1 MAWWLVLILLA
12 FVFQIATIL
21 ILEFRNPSKAVAWML
36 ILFLFPVIGFI
47 LYYFVAQDYKK
58 RRKLRRRG
66 SRVFQ
71 EIRARLWQQ
80 AAVIDSI
87 DGMTNPEYRHQERLF
102 GLLTHISESPITG
115 CNETK
120 VLTDG
125 ERTFAAMLAAME
137 RARDHIH
144 MESYIF
150 RADGIGH
157 GFQDVMIRKAREGVK
172 VRLICDGLGS
182 YHLKN
187 SFVKELRD
195 NGVEVHFFLPP
206 LIATLD
212 RRVNYRNHRK
222 ILVVDGTVGFVG
234 GLNVGDEYLGL
245 SGKLGYWRDTH
256 LQIHGDAVY
265 FLQNA
270 FLGDWR
276 LASGQRINPPELY
289 PVHHCQG
296 HEQVQ
301 ILTSGPDQHWDAIQE
316 MCFGAIAVAKRRIW
330 ITSPYFIPDPSVYN
344 AIKTAAVS
352 GVEVKIII
360 PYHSDG
366 RIVKLASLSY
376 VEELLQSGV
385 KFYQYQ
391 KGFIHAKV
399 MIVDELLA
407 TVGTAN
413 MDMRSFFYNFEMTA
427 ILFDQAPISH
437 LCRDF
442 VNDLGESKEIE
453 LKTFSR
459 RPRLQ
464 KGLELLCRLLSPL
477 L

>member
-1 MAWWLVLILLA
+1 MWWLA
-12 FVFQIATIL
+12 FVLIAFIFQIATIL
-21 ILEFRNPSKAVAWML
+21 ILEFRNPSKAVAWMV

-71 EIRARLWQQ
+71 EIRAKLWQQ
-80 AAVIDSI
+80 AAIVESI
-87 DGMTNPEYRHQERLF
+87 EEMSNPEYRHQERLF

-115 CNETK
+115 CNKTK

-125 ERTFAAMLAAME
+125 EKTFAAMLAAME
-137 RARDHIH
+137 QAQDHIH

-150 RADGIGH
+150 RADGIGQS
-157 GFQDVMIRKAREGVK
+157 FKRMMLRKAGEGVK

-182 YHLKN
+182 YQLN
-187 SFVKELRD
+187 SSFVKELQD
-195 NGVEVHFFLPP
+195 GGVEVYFFLPP

-222 ILVVDGTVGFVG
+222 ILVVDGTVGFIG

-245 SGKLGYWRDTH
+245 DGKLGYWRDTH
-256 LQIHGDAVY
+256 LQISGDAVY

-270 FLGDWR
+270 FLADWR
-276 LASGQRINPPELY
+276 LASGQRVNHPELY
-289 PVHHCQG
+289 PQHHCRG
-296 HEQVQ
+296 SEQVQ

-330 ITSPYFIPDPSVYN
+330 ITSPYFIPDPSIYN

-352 GVEVKIII
+352 GVEVNIII
-360 PYHSDG
+360 PHESDS

-385 KFYQYQ
+385 KFYQYE

-399 MIVDELLA
+399 MIVDDLLA

-427 ILFDQAPISH
+427 ILFDQAPISR
-437 LCRDF
+437 LSEDFLRDLAESRAI
-442 VNDLGESKEIE
+442 DLKA
-453 LKTFSR
+453 FAR
-459 RPRLQ
+459 RPKLQ
-464 KGLELLCRLLSPL
+464 RGLELLCRLLSPL

>member
-1 MAWWLVLILLA
+1 MWWLVLILLA
-12 FVFQIATIL
+12 FIFQIATIL
-21 ILEFRNPSKAVAWML
+21 ILEFRNPGKAVAWML

-71 EIRARLWQQ
+71 EIRSRLWQQ
-80 AAVIDSI
+80 AAIIDSI
-87 DGMTNPEYRHQERLF
+87 DQMNNPEYRHQERLF
-102 GLLTHISESPITG
+102 GLLTHISESPVTG

-125 ERTFAAMLAAME
+125 EKTFTAMLEAME
-137 RARDHIH
+137 HAKDHIH

-150 RADGIGH
+150 RADGIGYS
-157 GFQDVMIRKAREGVK
+157 FQRVMLRKAREGVK
-172 VRLICDGLGS
+172 VRFICDGLGS
-182 YHLKN
+182 YQLKS
-187 SFVKELRD
+187 SFVQELRD
-195 NGVEVHFFLPP
+195 GGVEVYFFLPA
-206 LIATLD
+206 LLATFD

-245 SGKLGYWRDTH
+245 DGKLGYWRDTH
-256 LQIHGDAVY
+256 LQVSGDAVY

-276 LASGQRINPPELY
+276 LASGQRINHPELY

-296 HEQVQ
+296 REQVQ
-301 ILTSGPDQHWDAIQE
+301 VLTSGPDQHWDAIQE

-330 ITSPYFIPDPSVYN
+330 ITSPYFIPDPSIYN

-352 GVEVKIII
+352 GVDVKIII
-360 PYHSDG
+360 PCKSDG
-366 RIVKLASLSY
+366 RIVKFASLSY

-399 MIVDELLA
+399 MIVDDLLA
-407 TVGTAN
+407 SVGTAN
-413 MDMRSFFYNFEMTA
+413 MDMRSFFCNFEMTA
-427 ILFDQAPISH
+427 ILFDEAPIQH
-437 LCRDF
+437 LCEDF
-442 VNDLGESKEIE
+442 LNDLGESREIE
-453 LKTFSR
+453 LKAFSR
-459 RPRLQ
+459 RTKLQ